1 MKGMTTMTVTHKC
14 NKEAEIKEIYTM
26 SIQQAEQ
33 LNQIQSDLKDI
44 KHKLL
49 GNGRPGIM
57 QDIEVIKAERN
68 FIKWVIPIISGVIA
82 IIMPILVKLLW
93 K

>member
-1 MKGMTTMTVTHKC
+1 MTTMTVTHKC